1 MKKSS
6 DQEGFFNIYPF
17 ITSPS
22 TLDQDEQKTHPAI
35 KLKYWVSR
43 NSVILLILVALSHCS
58 YKPVVDTSG
67 RSGTF
72 PSNKAS
78 EITNDLQHCKI
89 LSKTNSSL
97 LEDVVFWIGSPTAE
111 TKTESIYRKCLTN
124 RGHSVLNWLRE
135 RRKIWQKIIKNG
147 MRTKDNL
154 IIV

>member
-1 MKKSS
+1 MNKSS
-6 DQEGFFNIYPF
+6 DQGKLSIIYTLSSSF
-17 ITSPS
+17 S
-22 TLDQDEQKTHPAI
+22 LDQDEQKTHPAI

-124 RGHSVLNWLRE
+124 RGHSVLN
-135 RRKIWQKIIKNG
+135 
-147 MRTKDNL
+147 
-154 IIV
+154 